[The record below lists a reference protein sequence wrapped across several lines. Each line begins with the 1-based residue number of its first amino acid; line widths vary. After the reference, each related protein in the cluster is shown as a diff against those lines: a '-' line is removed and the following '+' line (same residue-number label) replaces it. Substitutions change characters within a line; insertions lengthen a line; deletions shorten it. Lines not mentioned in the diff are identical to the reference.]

1 MMPFLQ
7 QKVSARKLIIYSD
20 AGRPNPFSAA
30 ELTNNTGKT
39 LDGGPITVYDG
50 ATYAGEALVETIK
63 NSDKRFISYGVDL
76 GTRISTN
83 LDSRNDAVRE
93 LHARNG
99 LLIAKTAQVQKKNYS
114 VHNIDPRAKT
124 LVIEHPVRTGYALI
138 DTAKPI
144 ETARDVYRFEVKLAA
159 DASLDFPVTEEHVFD
174 TQTSVSSL
182 NPDGLLIYIR
192 NKSISDAARKQLQQ
206 IADTKTLIANADTD
220 KRSVAEQVTNLTR
233 DEERN
238 RQNIT
243 SLSSVSGQQQLVQD
257 YARKLSDQETQIA
270 KLRDREGD
278 LDRQHASLQAQL
290 NALIE
295 KLDF

>member
-1 MMPFLQ
+1 
-7 QKVSARKLIIYSD
+7 
-20 AGRPNPFSAA
+20 
-30 ELTNNTGKT
+30 
-39 LDGGPITVYDG
+39 
-50 ATYAGEALVETIK
+50 
-63 NSDKRFISYGVDL
+63 
-76 GTRISTN
+76 
-83 LDSRNDAVRE
+83 
-93 LHARNG
+93 
-99 LLIAKTAQVQKKNYS
+99 VQKKNYS
-114 VHNIDPRAKT
+114 VHNIDARAKT
-124 LVIEHPVRTGYALI
+124 LVIEHPVRIGYALI
-138 DTAKPI
+138 DTAKPN
-144 ETARDVYRFEVKLAA
+144 ETARDVYRFEVRLAA
-159 DASLDFPVTEEHVFD
+159 SASLDFPVTEEHVFD
-174 TQTSVSSL
+174 TQTSISSL
-182 NPDGLLIYIR
+182 NPDGLLTYIR